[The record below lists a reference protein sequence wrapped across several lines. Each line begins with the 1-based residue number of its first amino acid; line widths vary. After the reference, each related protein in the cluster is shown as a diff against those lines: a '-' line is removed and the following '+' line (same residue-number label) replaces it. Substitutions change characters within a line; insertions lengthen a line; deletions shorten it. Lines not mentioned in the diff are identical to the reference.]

1 MNFLEGKVMKL
12 NKKKILIVSGG
23 TGGHIFP
30 AVALAD
36 ELKKQSIPYGFATDQ
51 RGLEFLNKTEHKT
64 DIVSN
69 IKRTSHYFG
78 KFIYPLSMGL
88 ELFKCLVKL
97 IVDRPRAVI
106 GFGGY
111 PSVPCVFAA
120 QILKIPTIIHE
131 GNALL
136 GKANRFLARSA
147 QTICLSFETTKYA
160 DKWLHKTQYT
170 GMLVRSS
177 VIELEDFNKS
187 VQDKFN
193 IIIIGGSQGAK
204 IFGDIIPKA
213 LALLNSNYQ
222 SKIHVFHQARKDQ
235 VLEITAFY
243 KNLQC
248 SAVVLP
254 FLNPIADYYKKA
266 DFIISRAGASTI
278 AELCIAKLPAI
289 LIPFAASEEG
299 DQTINAHQLSLNDA
313 AWVFSEYEITPEKI
327 AHILQTVIEDPHSMD
342 DKREKLHLL
351 SKPFATHDVLKII
364 CKNIKK

>member
-1 MNFLEGKVMKL
+1 MKV

-36 ELKKQSIPYGFATDQ
+36 EFKKQSIPYGFATDQ

-64 DIVSN
+64 DIISN
-69 IKRTSHYFG
+69 IKRISNRFG
-78 KFIYPLSMGL
+78 KMIYPISMGL
-88 ELFKCLVKL
+88 ELLRCLIKL
-97 IVDRPRAVI
+97 ILDRPRAVI

-111 PSVPCVFAA
+111 PSVPCVLAA
-120 QILKIPTIIHE
+120 QILRIPTLIHE

-160 DKWLHKTQYT
+160 DKWKHKTQYT
-170 GMLVRSS
+170 GMMVRSS
-177 VIELEDFNKS
+177 VIELENFNKS
-187 VQDKFN
+187 SQDKLN
-193 IIIIGGSQGAK
+193 IVVIGGSQGAK
-204 IFGDIIPKA
+204 IFGEIIPKA
-213 LALLNSNYQ
+213 LGLLDPQIQ
-222 SKIHVFHQARKDQ
+222 SKIHIFHQARKDQ
-235 VLEITAFY
+235 IQEITAFY

-266 DFIISRAGASTI
+266 DIIISRAGASTI

-299 DQTINAHQLSLNDA
+299 DQTMNAHQLSLNDA

-327 AHILQTVIEDPHSMD
+327 AHILQTVIEDPHSLN

-351 SKPFATHDVLKII
+351 SKPFATQDVMNII
-364 CKNIKK
+364 WESIKK